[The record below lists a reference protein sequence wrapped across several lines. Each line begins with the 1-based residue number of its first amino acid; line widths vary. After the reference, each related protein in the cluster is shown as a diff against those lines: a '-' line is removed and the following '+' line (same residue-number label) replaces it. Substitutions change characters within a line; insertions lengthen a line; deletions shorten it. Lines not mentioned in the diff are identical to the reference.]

1 MNNFRSISKTCDYE
15 RFSQIVACKQSP
27 KLNLISLIQ
36 ISLVSDGYARISV
49 SSLLETTGKVFL
61 IIFSDPFFAVLRGEP
76 LSSISYNNH
85 LYNIFDQM

>member
-36 ISLVSDGYARISV
+36 ISLVSDGYARIS
-49 SSLLETTGKVFL
+49 SLLKTTGKVFL
-61 IIFSDPFFAVLRGEP
+61 IIFRDPFYTVSRGEP
-76 LSSISYNNH
+76 LSTISYNNH